1 MRLIDADALMKEFAE
16 FVKDSNNSDFAD
28 APTWNDAVS
37 LVGSFPTI
45 EERKNGKWV
54 YHDDDDMRFDTY
66 HCSSCRKLFTVD
78 AERFD
83 DIGFVKE
90 DLKYCPNCGARM
102 RGLNDEVN

>member
-1 MRLIDADALMKEFAE
+1 MRLIDADALIDEVDGDLLDSIAE
-16 FVKDSNNSDFAD
+16 GRAIEKIMNA
-28 APTWNDAVS
+28 
-37 LVGSFPTI
+37 PTI
-45 EERKNGKWV
+45 EERKKGKWV

-90 DLKYCPNCGARM
+90 DLKYCPNCWADM
-102 RGLNDEVN
+102 RGGEK